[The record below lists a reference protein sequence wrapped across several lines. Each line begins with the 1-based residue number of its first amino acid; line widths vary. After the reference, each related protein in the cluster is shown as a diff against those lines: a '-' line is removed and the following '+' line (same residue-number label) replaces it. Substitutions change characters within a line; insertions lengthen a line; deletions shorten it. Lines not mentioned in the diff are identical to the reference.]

1 MLNLIF
7 DLDSTLIQSLY
18 MDGNITFINDIKGVE
33 FFHIM
38 YSIKKQ
44 GRKSKKKRKGKT
56 KKCKPTMKETKKFIV
71 FQRAYLSTFLRF
83 CFNNFNVGF
92 WTNGT
97 IGYMNEILKKILLPE
112 ELKKCIC
119 ILGRVKMNDDEI
131 VYKDLKNKRKF
142 KIKKTNDSYSKK
154 LEYIYN
160 KKITKNN
167 TLLFD
172 DGLYNKAVNCDN
184 VILIPEYKYNIQN
197 DKCLF
202 RLMEILKKNKNN
214 TIQRL
219 NIKSIEDELFKDYK
233 KEKKKWEIKKKYK
246 VNDIIDVKNI
256 DALNGEIVI
265 TNVEKKKYTI
275 MYVDE
280 KTKMIK
286 MKNISHGDINHKYN
300 LN

>member
-1 MLNLIF
+1 M
-7 DLDSTLIQSLY
+7 
-18 MDGNITFINDIKGVE
+18 
-33 FFHIM
+33 
-38 YSIKKQ
+38 
-44 GRKSKKKRKGKT
+44 
-56 KKCKPTMKETKKFIV
+56 
-71 FQRAYLSTFLRF
+71 
-83 CFNNFNVGF
+83 
-92 WTNGT
+92 
-97 IGYMNEILKKILLPE
+97 
-112 ELKKCIC
+112 
-119 ILGRVKMNDDEI
+119 
-131 VYKDLKNKRKF
+131 
-142 KIKKTNDSYSKK
+142 
-154 LEYIYN
+154 
-160 KKITKNN
+160 
-167 TLLFD
+167 FD

-265 TNVEKKKYTI
+265 TSVGKKKYTI

-286 MKNISHGDINHKYN
+286 MKNISHGVINHKYN